1 MLSDTSFIHR
11 FWLRIGYRF
20 VEENTLLPVIQ
31 HGRVVSFLSP
41 GYHYRAGLG
50 TSYGDPIS
58 TALRFPPTVQIDAP
72 TADALTVSVFVKVHY
87 VFNPAYCDSQ
97 MRCGIVTLSD
107 ESLNKIVL
115 EHIGRAVRAVCGVK
129 TETELANGALWPRL
143 EMGIHRRLQDSL
155 EKFGIA
161 VKGDTAVTIL
171 AIAPPPEIVRERVA
185 ARQRA
190 IYADSIQQQPP
201 EMARDLHEQEI
212 VRQGDFVH
220 VSYDRTPPPRT
231 NGLPMTELLT
241 AVPKF
246 ARNGRHKHPN

>member
-1 MLSDTSFIHR
+1 MQTDTSFFHR

-31 HGRVVSFLSP
+31 HGRVVSFLPP

-72 TADALTVSVFVKVHY
+72 TADGITVSVFVKVHY
-87 VFNPAYCDSQ
+87 VFNPDNCDAQ

-107 ESLNKIVL
+107 ESLNNIVF
-115 EHIGRAVRAVCGVK
+115 EGVGRAVRVVCGLR
-129 TETELANGALWPRL
+129 TETDLANGALWPQL
-143 EMGIHRRLQDSL
+143 EMGIHRRLQASL

-212 VRQGDFVH
+212 VRHGDFVH
-220 VSYDRTPPPRT
+220 LSLDHTPPPRT
-231 NGLPMTELLT
+231 NGLPIT
-241 AVPKF
+241 AVPEF